1 MIPGTPRC
9 SRGAPV
15 PARPPRRPGP
25 VLPVLA
31 AGLLAAG
38 TACYGFQGGGGFP
51 EHVRSVYIEVFD
63 LDRSVSQV
71 ELPQELRDEMLD
83 RLPGALGVRL
93 AAEQQADAIV
103 RGRISRYEDGTQTYA
118 PTTVGR
124 TVDVT
129 ENRTVVGVQVEIV
142 DVRRNVVLWED
153 AGVTGEGLWQRDT
166 QSAEDGRRAAI
177 EVIVQRI
184 IDGAQSQW

>member
-1 MIPGTPRC
+1 MIPGIPR
-9 SRGAPV
+9 SSGRPLAAP
-15 PARPPRRPGP
+15 RPSRRPGSA
-25 VLPVLA
+25 LPLLA

-63 LDRSVSQV
+63 LDRSVAQV

-103 RGRISRYEDGTQTYA
+103 RGRINRYEDGTQTYA

-129 ENRTVVGVQVEIV
+129 ENRTVVGVQIEIV
-142 DVRRNVVLWED
+142 DVRRNVILWENT
-153 AGVTGEGLWQRDT
+153 GVTGEGLWQRDT

-177 EVIVQRI
+177 DVVVQRI